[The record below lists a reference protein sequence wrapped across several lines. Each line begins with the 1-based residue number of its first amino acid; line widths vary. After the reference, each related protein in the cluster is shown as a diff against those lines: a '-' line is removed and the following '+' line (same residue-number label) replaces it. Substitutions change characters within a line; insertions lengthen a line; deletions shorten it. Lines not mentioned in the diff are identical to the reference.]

1 MVEVSMFYTKFWQRY
16 VEGRTVLKS
25 TRVAKL
31 SEREQAQDISLEE
44 V

>member
-1 MVEVSMFYTKFWQRY
+1 MFYAKIWQRY
-16 VEGRTVLKS
+16 VERGTVLKS
-25 TRVAKL
+25 TCVVKL